1 MKQKVVLPN
10 DFLMVEELEQ
20 TGKCLHIGSVS
31 STTRTDETNKWD
43 ELSWSVSNM

>member
-20 TGKCLHIGSVS
+20 TGKC

-43 ELSWSVSNM
+43 ELTWSVSNM